1 MGYYHTIRMVC
12 ASNFRLNS
20 SKIKLVLFLSI
31 RQNVSEKRNASDNDD
46 YCTNFF
52 HRNNSRKHEWLEVW
66 ENVTGCGNTSR
77 QASFSK
83 AFSSSPM
90 CFCNLIETQRTCIV
104 FLLENTESKKTEN
117 NFDHRLI
124 KMKFSLSNKEK

>member
-52 HRNNSRKHEWLEVW
+52 HRNNSRKHEWLEEW

-77 QASFSK
+77 QASFFK
-83 AFSSSPM
+83 AFSTSPM
-90 CFCNLIETQRTCIV
+90 CFYNSIETQRTCP
-104 FLLENTESKKTEN
+104 SRKKRKQLGY
-117 NFDHRLI
+117 FDHRLI
-124 KMKFSLSNKEK
+124 KMKFSLSKGK